1 MPKKRKKTKKS
12 NGKLSPSRIIEKVDY
27 SKVSHTTKVDQS
39 DRHVPYN
46 LRQSGPTK
54 VELLMSTRVRKS
66 PYWHLSMK
74 AGCWRATV
82 YNRIY
87 HPRGYV
93 RPEKGG
99 AMVEYKA
106 IKNHVTM
113 WNVAVERQIRVKGPD
128 AERFTDYVITRDATK
143 ISPMRARYVILCNYK
158 GGVLNDPILLRIS
171 KNRLLS
177 QFSKIYIGF
186 FRGVPLLVILY
197 WIYFAMPELGYEIL
211 MISSFTA
218 AILGM
223 GIHGS
228 AFMAEVFRS
237 GIQALNIGQME
248 ASLSLGMTPLNALRF
263 IILPQAIRIGLP
275 PTANFAVGLLKET
288 ALCSIIAVPELM
300 LRAKDVA
307 SSSFLPMQAFVMAAV
322 FYYIMSF
329 PMMRLVD
336 YLERR
341 MGKSSLS

>member
-1 MPKKRKKTKKS
+1 MIEFLEGYEDYFEDWVWEMSIASLLTLELMLFS
-12 NGKLSPSRIIEKVDY
+12 FLLACFLGLII
-27 SKVSHTTKVDQS
+27 
-39 DRHVPYN
+39 
-46 LRQSGPTK
+46 
-54 VELLMSTRVRKS
+54 
-66 PYWHLSMK
+66 
-74 AGCWRATV
+74 A
-82 YNRIY
+82 
-87 HPRGYV
+87 
-93 RPEKGG
+93 
-99 AMVEYKA
+99 
-106 IKNHVTM
+106 
-113 WNVAVERQIRVKGPD
+113 
-128 AERFTDYVITRDATK
+128 
-143 ISPMRARYVILCNYK
+143 
-158 GGVLNDPILLRIS
+158 LLRIS
-171 KNRLLS
+171 KNKYVS
-177 QFSKIYIGF
+177 NFCKIYIGF
-186 FRGVPLLVILY
+186 FRGVPVLVILY
-197 WIYFAMPELGYEIL
+197 WIYFAMPELGYEVL

-218 AILGM
+218 AILGL

-248 ASLSLGMTPLNALRF
+248 ASLSLGMTPLNALRY

-336 YLERR
+336 YLERS
-341 MGKSSLS
+341 MGKSTL